1 MNDIS
6 QRQKENIGK
15 AIGVTVSPK
24 ITHSIALMGLAR
36 HYFGSGMP
44 MVLGGALGYI
54 LGSKTQIDP
63 EKKHQIIQEIMK
75 SREEINDM
83 TDDDFGKGSDRG
95 IMNSSDLLNYQYSK
109 YPFFGKWAEF
119 LGQPSVNFHAMIYG
133 RPKQGK
139 SILAVQFAQYLSENF
154 GRVLYVA
161 AEEGFSVTLQKKIQE
176 FAMNNPNLDFANYR
190 VFEQIKEA
198 LHVRKYKFVFI
209 DSVNFIK
216 ITPEDIEDLKAEN
229 KGTAFITIQQAT
241 KNGNFRGSQEFAHNC
256 DMVIKV
262 ESGQA
267 SHQGRFQEPTEMAV
281 FDKPETNA
289 NDKNSNIK
297 KAPNLGAENESTQL
311 DLFSNDD
318 FTEAGF

>member
-24 ITHSIALMGLAR
+24 ITHSVALMGLAR
-36 HYFGSGMP
+36 HYFGTGLP
-44 MVLGGALGYI
+44 MVVGGALGYL
-54 LGSKTQIDP
+54 LGSQTSIDP
-63 EKKHQIIQEIMK
+63 EKKHQIIQDIMK
-75 SREEINDM
+75 SREEMNSLSEDNDNQK
-83 TDDDFGKGSDRG
+83 TDRG
-95 IMNSSDLLNYQYSK
+95 IMNSSELLNYQYNK
-109 YPFFGKWAEF
+109 YPFFGKWADF
-119 LGQPSVNFHAMIYG
+119 VGQPSVNFHAMIYG

-154 GRVLYVA
+154 GRVLYIA

-190 VFEQIKEA
+190 NFLQIKEA
-198 LHVRKYKFVFI
+198 LHIRKYKFVFI

-216 ITPEDIEDLKAEN
+216 ITPEDIEDLKADN

-256 DMVIKV
+256 DMVIRV
-262 ESGQA
+262 EAGQA

-281 FDKPETNA
+281 FDKPEQ
-289 NDKNSNIK
+289 NSQNNK
-297 KAPNLGAENESTQL
+297 KAPDLGAENSPKNNQL
-311 DLFSNDD
+311 ELFSNDD
-318 FTEAGF
+318 FTEANF